1 MTIRISQDVY
11 DAIAARGAFG
21 ETPDDVLRRAL
32 GLPPRPSRTKRG
44 SVRLTNLDDIP
55 IGVAIVVGRKPRR
68 LVVKL
73 AGAPTAMWTLAEHD
87 SDALAEVREQAV
99 AFARGHRAGGD
110 VEAQIDAALAD
121 VRR

>member
-32 GLPPRPSRTKRG
+32 DLPPRPVRRTRRG
-44 SVRLTNLDDIP
+44 AVRLTDLDDVP
-55 IGVAIVVGRKPRR
+55 VGVATVVGKTSPR

-73 AGAPTAMWTLAEHD
+73 ARAPVAMWPLAGL
-87 SDALAEVREQAV
+87 DADGLAGVREQAV

-110 VEAQIDAALAD
+110 VEAQIDAALA
-121 VRR
+121 RR